1 MATQQFQ
8 VVFVGVEEEGYAVEN
23 VREAMA
29 EQFHLKPELLDHL
42 FAGRPVVVKRRLDA
56 ETAVRYKY
64 LIDSLGGSSRIEPM
78 PVEYNMPGMPG
89 FVERRSF
96 DRRQLR
102 DRRHSVRPMSFET
115 DRRQGCGRRASDY

>member
-8 VVFVGVEEEGYAVEN
+8 VVFVGSVEEGYAVEN
-23 VREAMA
+23 VREAMT
-29 EQFHLKPELLDHL
+29 EQFHLKPDLLDHL

-78 PVEYNMPGMPG
+78 PVEHNMPGMPG
-89 FVERRSF
+89 FVERRSA
-96 DRRQLR
+96 DRRRLN
-102 DRRHSVRPMSFET
+102 DRRRSVRPMSFQT